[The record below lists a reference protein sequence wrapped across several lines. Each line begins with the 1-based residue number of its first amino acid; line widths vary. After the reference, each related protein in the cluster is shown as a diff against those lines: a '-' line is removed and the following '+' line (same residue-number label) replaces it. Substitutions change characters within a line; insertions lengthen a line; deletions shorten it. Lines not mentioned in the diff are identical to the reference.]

1 MGNTNFETVRTNIL
15 TRRTCPPATFND
27 QAVEQQ
33 IVEQILECAHW
44 APNHKK
50 TEPWRF
56 VVFHSEESRSVLA
69 DFLSNTYKAIT
80 PEDKFSPATFGK
92 LQKNALK
99 AAAVVAL
106 VFQRHEDAVPEW
118 EETAALGAA
127 AQNILLA
134 AHAAGLSAI
143 WSTPGV
149 IKEFGKLETLAA
161 NEICRGFIYLG
172 YSEQPAPLTQRSP
185 LDQKVTWK

>member
-1 MGNTNFETVRTNIL
+1 MENINWETVRANIL
-15 TRRTCPPATFND
+15 TRRTCPPAMFSD
-27 QAVEQQ
+27 QPVNRTLVEQL
-33 IVEQILECAHW
+33 LECAHW
-44 APNHKK
+44 APTHKK

-56 VVFHSEESRSVLA
+56 VVYHSQEGRSALA
-69 DFLSNTYKAIT
+69 EFLSQTYKAIT
-80 PEDKFSPATFGK
+80 PEDKFSAATFGK

-99 AAAVVAL
+99 SAAVIAL
-106 VFQRHEDAVPEW
+106 IFQRHEEALPEW

-149 IKEFGKLETLAA
+149 IKEFGKLEQLNA

-172 YSEQPAPLTQRSP
+172 YAAQPAPTAERSAVADK
-185 LDQKVTWK
+185 LTWK